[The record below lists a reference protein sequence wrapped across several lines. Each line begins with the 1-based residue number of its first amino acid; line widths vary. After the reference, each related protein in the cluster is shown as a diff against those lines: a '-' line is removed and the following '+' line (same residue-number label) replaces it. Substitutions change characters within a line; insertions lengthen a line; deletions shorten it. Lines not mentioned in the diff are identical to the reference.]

1 MSKTKRQERY
11 EQAMKSKTIFEP
23 LSYYFSDLN
32 KNIKKIDAGDVQ
44 YEGVKAKTYLQQNIY
59 LQKEKEIDKKE
70 FDYIRSYLISFLLD
84 KNYDTPNIEIKELLD
99 DLHKLFIVLP
109 TEKYHNILLDAN
121 GFVVGVNYLTG
132 VLTKELETIPEDVD
146 KGYYKFIDGEFIKD
160 EDREKELEGV
170 L

>member
-32 KNIKKIDAGDVQ
+32 RNIKKIDAGNVQ

-59 LQKEKEIDKKE
+59 LQKEKEKDKKE
-70 FDYIRSYLISFLLD
+70 FDFIRSYLISFLLD
-84 KNYDTPNIEIKELLD
+84 KGYDTVNIEMKELLD
-99 DLHKLFIVLP
+99 DLHKLLIITKDEEYQYIEFD
-109 TEKYHNILLDAN
+109 ND
-121 GFVVGVNYLTG
+121 GFVVSVKDINGEITEKIYDL
-132 VLTKELETIPEDVD
+132 PEDLSN
-146 KGYYKFIDGEFIKD
+146 GYYKFVDGEFVKD